1 MHFSDV
7 TESKVDLSNEVNQWI
22 WSRLNHIKEEV
33 NRCLEQYRFF
43 EAAQAIYH
51 FIWSEYC
58 DWFIEFIKSKEELEL
73 RKSTKE
79 STAVEVLEEA
89 IRLLHPFMPF
99 VTEKLWQEMPI
110 RDQNKVSVCI
120 AKYPETDPSRSYPQ
134 TEERVARVIR
144 LIEQIRTTRG
154 VHQLSPAKEISLSV
168 SSLASEGLVKELI
181 PFKELIK
188 KMAKLN
194 SIEFDQREYPK
205 ETHLPVV
212 MRDLRLFIPKTELG
226 DVTQEFER
234 KKKELQEKTE
244 ALRRADEKLRNERFM
259 NSAPAAVKEGVLKQK
274 TELKREV
281 EALQQYLE
289 DLS

>member
-1 MHFSDV
+1 
-7 TESKVDLSNEVNQWI
+7 
-22 WSRLNHIKEEV
+22 
-33 NRCLEQYRFF
+33 
-43 EAAQAIYH
+43 
-51 FIWSEYC
+51 
-58 DWFIEFIKSKEELEL
+58 
-73 RKSTKE
+73 
-79 STAVEVLEEA
+79 
-89 IRLLHPFMPF
+89 
-99 VTEKLWQEMPI
+99 
-110 RDQNKVSVCI
+110 
-120 AKYPETDPSRSYPQ
+120 
-134 TEERVARVIR
+134 
-144 LIEQIRTTRG
+144 
-154 VHQLSPAKEISLSV
+154 
-168 SSLASEGLVKELI
+168 
-181 PFKELIK
+181 
-188 KMAKLN
+188 MAKLN

-226 DVTQEFER
+226 DVNQEFER